1 MFTHHMVLA
10 TEGVTHRFLEG
21 LWFRHGQAVIKA
33 IIKEYNLNEEQIELL
48 ENTLLRP
55 NDWVVNILPPLES
68 KTK

>member
-1 MFTHHMVLA
+1 MNLA
-10 TEGVTHRFLEG
+10 TEGATLHFLEG
-21 LWFRHGQAVIKA
+21 LWFRHAQTIVSA
-33 IIKEYNLNEEQIELL
+33 ITREYNLNEEQIELL